1 MAFKASQNFAKD
13 SSCFNSSKRNAL
25 CHGSPLPKA
34 LHSPATN
41 SECRRVI
48 FNQSGWAKAFI
59 LPVSSAATLKS
70 FVCLVFHFLFF
81 NSYLVLAFQAEQE
94 KCHCLTVFAVSY
106 LEFFSI

>member
-1 MAFKASQNFAKD
+1 MVAFKASQNFAKD

-59 LPVSSAATLKS
+59 LPVSSAATFKVICMSGVS
-70 FVCLVFHFLFF
+70 FSFF
-81 NSYLVLAFQAEQE
+81 
-94 KCHCLTVFAVSY
+94 
-106 LEFFSI
+106 